1 MSGDVMKDLSDWVLL
16 SDVAALIEKTTGHR
30 PSKAVVYNWAKSGK
44 LKVANYRPLR
54 TKRPWILAFLKKHQ
68 GAY

>member
-16 SDVAALIEKTTGHR
+16 SDVAALVEKTTGHR
-30 PSKAVVYNWAKSGK
+30 PSKGTVYNWAKSGK

-54 TKRPWILAFLKKHQ
+54 TKRSWVRSFLNKHKK
-68 GAY
+68 GY